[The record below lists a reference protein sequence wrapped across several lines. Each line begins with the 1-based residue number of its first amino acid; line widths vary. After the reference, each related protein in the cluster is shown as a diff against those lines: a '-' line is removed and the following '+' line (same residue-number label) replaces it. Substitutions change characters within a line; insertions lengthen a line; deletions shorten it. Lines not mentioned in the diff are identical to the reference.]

1 MVDGITSLDGSV
13 YLVESN
19 TSGDSSSV
27 NAASFD
33 EVYSA
38 VASDEDL
45 DYIFQD
51 VAREYGLNVSFLKAV
66 AQAESGL
73 DKNAVSS
80 GGALGIMQLMPA
92 TCESYG
98 VSDPFDAR
106 QNITGGA
113 KVLKWLMEE
122 YNGNAT
128 LALAAYNAGYGNVN
142 RYGGVPPFN
151 ETWNF
156 INKINSLL
164 GGALDGDSSTI
175 EGASA
180 TFFGEVEAEQN
191 LDETVKEEQSVVYA
205 DEESNQVVLID
216 GNQYQKE
223 IIDGNQYL
231 VKEQDSVVNELNREQ
246 QSGDDE
252 LMTEEE
258 YNYFKNAFMQAL
270 NSMSSE
276 VIKQDDNS
284 YSEPVL
290 AKNLYDVYSGSY
302 NRFI

>member
-156 INKINSLL
+156 INKINSL
-164 GGALDGDSSTI
+164 SI
-175 EGASA
+175 
-180 TFFGEVEAEQN
+180 N
-191 LDETVKEEQSVVYA
+191 W
-205 DEESNQVVLID
+205 
-216 GNQYQKE
+216 
-223 IIDGNQYL
+223 
-231 VKEQDSVVNELNREQ
+231 
-246 QSGDDE
+246 
-252 LMTEEE
+252 
-258 YNYFKNAFMQAL
+258 
-270 NSMSSE
+270 
-276 VIKQDDNS
+276 
-284 YSEPVL
+284 
-290 AKNLYDVYSGSY
+290 
-302 NRFI
+302 

>member
-205 DEESNQVVLID
+205 DEESNQVVLL
-216 GNQYQKE
+216 
-223 IIDGNQYL
+223 DGNQYL
-231 VKEQDSVVNELNREQ
+231 VKEQDSVVNELNSEQ

-270 NSMSSE
+270 NSMSSD

-284 YSEPVL
+284 SSESVL
-290 AKNLYDVYSGSY
+290 AKNLYEEYSGSY

>member
-1 MVDGITSLDGSV
+1 MIDGITSLDGSV

-106 QNITGGA
+106 QNIYAGA
-113 KVLKWLMEE
+113 QLLSELLDN

-128 LALAAYNAGYGNVN
+128 LALAAYNAGSGNVDN
-142 RYGGVPPFN
+142 WIKDGILKKDGSDIEKIPFI
-151 ETWNF
+151 ETN
-156 INKINSLL
+156 NYVRKILRDYEL
-164 GGALDGDSSTI
+164 Y
-175 EGASA
+175 
-180 TFFGEVEAEQN
+180 
-191 LDETVKEEQSVVYA
+191 KE
-205 DEESNQVVLID
+205 L
-216 GNQYQKE
+216 
-223 IIDGNQYL
+223 
-231 VKEQDSVVNELNREQ
+231 
-246 QSGDDE
+246 
-252 LMTEEE
+252 
-258 YNYFKNAFMQAL
+258 YN
-270 NSMSSE
+270 
-276 VIKQDDNS
+276 
-284 YSEPVL
+284 
-290 AKNLYDVYSGSY
+290 
-302 NRFI
+302 